1 MTPEEHIQ
9 TMDEFVR
16 DSQRI
21 FTDGGNRLVAAELLW
36 GALAHGLIAAA
47 DTNGWRCD
55 GHQGYK
61 EVARQLQSTTL
72 SRRWI
77 SDVAAGEQLHRHF
90 YRGHMADDAM
100 ERCRRAALQ
109 GTRRLAAMLG
119 QQQDG

>member
-1 MTPEEHIQ
+1 MTPEDHTRAME
-9 TMDEFVR
+9 EFVR

-21 FTDGGNRLVAAELLW
+21 FTDGGNGLVAAEILW
-36 GALAHGLIAAA
+36 GALAHGLIAVA

-61 EVARQLQSTTL
+61 TVTRQLQATT
-72 SRRWI
+72 SDPRWL

-90 YRGHMADDAM
+90 YRGHLTANDM

-109 GTRRLAAMLG
+109 GTVKLAAILE
-119 QQQDG
+119 QQEG

>member
-9 TMDEFVR
+9 TMGEFVR

-61 EVARQLQSTTL
+61 DT
-72 SRRWI
+72 RRWPGNSKARPRVEDGYRTSQPVSNSIGI
-77 SDVAAGEQLHRHF
+77 STEDTWLTMRWKGAGGQ
-90 YRGHMADDAM
+90 
-100 ERCRRAALQ
+100 RCREP
-109 GTRRLAAMLG
+109 GV
-119 QQQDG
+119 